1 MKPCRGEAFA
11 FYVVGYTKIVLRE
24 CFALNLGNNAI
35 AWKGE
40 ANGREKFWFLLLSD
54 RPNAKAPTASWDLWV
69 KPQYCSV
76 KKNCRLG

>member
-24 CFALNLGNNAI
+24 CFALNLGNHAIAWKGESVAI

-40 ANGREKFWFLLLSD
+40 ANGREKFWFLLLSY
-54 RPNAKAPTASWDLWV
+54 RPNASPLQHPGT
-69 KPQYCSV
+69 Y
-76 KKNCRLG
+76 G